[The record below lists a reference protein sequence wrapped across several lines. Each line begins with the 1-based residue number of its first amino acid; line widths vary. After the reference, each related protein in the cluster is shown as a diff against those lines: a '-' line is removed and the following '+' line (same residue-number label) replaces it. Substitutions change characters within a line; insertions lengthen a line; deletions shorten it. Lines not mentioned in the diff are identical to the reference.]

1 MLDFT
6 GLPALVD
13 LADIEVDGATE
24 DMLAA
29 VCEDVRVAC
38 GWHIAPKV
46 ADAEMV
52 VDALGGTVLT
62 VPSLCIAE
70 PSSVKDADGGDITG
84 WTWSSNGT
92 LEGSWPTGLRSV
104 TVVADS
110 GFAACP
116 ASVKAVVVDMLRDR
130 VNAAS
135 GGGISQVSLDDAD
148 IVYSNPYA
156 PRGASSDVGVRR
168 GVMSA
173 YGHILGRFALW
184 DAR

>member
-38 GWHIAPKV
+38 GWHIAPRV
-46 ADAEMV
+46 ADMEMV
-52 VDALGGTVLT
+52 VDARGGTVLT
-62 VPSLCIAE
+62 VPSLRMGE
-70 PSSVKDADGGDITG
+70 PSSVTGASGDITG
-84 WTWSSNGT
+84 WTWSESGI
-92 LEGSWPTGLRSV
+92 LEGSWPSGLRSV

-110 GFAACP
+110 GFASCP
-116 ASVKAVVVDMLRDR
+116 AGVKAVVVDMLRDR
-130 VNAAS
+130 VSAAS
-135 GGGISQVSLDDAD
+135 GGGVSQVSLDGAD
-148 IVYSNPYA
+148 VTLANPYA

-168 GVMSA
+168 DIMDA
-173 YGHILGRFALW
+173 YGHILGRHSLW
-184 DAR
+184 DSR